1 MKRKVSLPVF
11 AGLLVLG
18 VNAQNPIVPTGKY
31 MADPSAKQW
40 RSGSTVYVYGSCDEN
55 IDHYCSKHY
64 DVLSSDDLLN
74 WTMHR
79 DVFSSV
85 PPKDEVPYSD
95 KMLFA
100 PDCVEKDGKYFLYY
114 CMPGGVDDEGTAV
127 SESPVGP
134 FRDGS
139 IVKGISQIDP
149 SVFIDDDGQAYI
161 AWGQFES
168 KMAKLKPNMREI
180 EPGSVRTKII
190 TEKEHFF
197 HEGIQMMKR
206 NGIYYLVYAHIGR
219 RGMATCLGYAM
230 ATSPFGPYKYGG
242 VIIDNFGC
250 DPQVWN
256 NHGSIVEINGKWYV
270 FYHRSTEGSVM
281 MRKACVEPITF
292 NPDGT
297 INEVEMTTQG
307 ASGPLN
313 PYNVM
318 EAERACYLTG
328 NVRVHC
334 DSNGNEMLDEIKNGD
349 TAAYKYFDFKQSP
362 DSITIKLRSYAGGMV
377 EVFANNLCRPL
388 LSRFNVPSSNGEEI
402 TITQKLNSKIS
413 GVCPVYF
420 RFRGKDGRLFS
431 MESFVFK

>member
-11 AGLLVLG
+11 AGLLALG

-31 MADPSAKQW
+31 MADLSAKQW
-40 RSGSTVYVYGSCDEN
+40 KNGSTVYVYGSRDEN
-55 IDHYCSKHY
+55 TDHYCSKHY
-64 DVLSSDDLLN
+64 DVLTSDDLLN
-74 WTMHR
+74 WTMHK

-127 SESPVGP
+127 SDSPVGP
-134 FRDGS
+134 FRDGR

-197 HEGIQMMKR
+197 HEGIQMIKR

-388 LSRFNVPSSNGEEI
+388 LSRFNVPSSNGKEI
-402 TITQKLNSKIS
+402 TITQKVNSKIS

-420 RFRGKDGRLFS
+420 RFRGKDGKLLS

>member
-1 MKRKVSLPVF
+1 M
-11 AGLLVLG
+11 
-18 VNAQNPIVPTGKY
+18 
-31 MADPSAKQW
+31 
-40 RSGSTVYVYGSCDEN
+40 
-55 IDHYCSKHY
+55 
-64 DVLSSDDLLN
+64 
-74 WTMHR
+74 
-79 DVFSSV
+79 
-85 PPKDEVPYSD
+85 
-95 KMLFA
+95 
-100 PDCVEKDGKYFLYY
+100 
-114 CMPGGVDDEGTAV
+114 
-127 SESPVGP
+127 
-134 FRDGS
+134 
-139 IVKGISQIDP
+139 
-149 SVFIDDDGQAYI
+149 FIDDDGQAYI

-197 HEGIQMMKR
+197 HEGIQMIKR

-313 PYNVM
+313 PYNEM

-334 DSNGNEMLDEIKNGD
+334 DGNGNEMLDEIKNGD

-402 TITQKLNSKIS
+402 TITQKVNSKIS

-420 RFRGKDGRLFS
+420 RFRGKDGKLFS